1 MQVIKM
7 LLSIWIILAI
17 TLFIYFI
24 VTKQNVKFTNY
35 KTNEVKFING
45 IKRIGCFA
53 LMSLL
58 WPYIIIKNLIK
69 GE

>member
-1 MQVIKM
+1 MQVVLFLISFWLISAIFIFFM
-7 LLSIWIILAI
+7 FIL
-17 TLFIYFI
+17 
-24 VTKQNVKFTNY
+24 TKQNVKFTNY
-35 KTNEVKFING
+35 KTNEVKYLEGF
-45 IKRIGCFA
+45 KRIGCFA